1 MEEKSGKDKKETY
14 VKKIDGG
21 ISIQRDVYT
30 PLQLANYLQLSER
43 YIRDAIKKKTL
54 TAYQKTRR
62 LYILH
67 TDVLEWV
74 KSGKD

>member
-54 TAYQKTRR
+54 TAYQKARR